1 MYDLLTNVLAFAF
14 ALGVIIFV
22 HEFGHLIVAKA
33 FDVRVTAFSL
43 GFGPRLGGFRRGET
57 DYRVS
62 AVPLGGYVKLG
73 GEQPD
78 EATGDPREFL
88 SKPRWQRVLVYLA
101 GPAMNVILAVV
112 LIAIVF
118 MVGTVIPNLPDM
130 PAVVGGVD
138 PGSSAAAAGLQE
150 GDRIVAID
158 GKTVDNWPDVT
169 FALITSP
176 GRPVAADGG
185 ARRPHLPGHGDPGE
199 GREVRQRRPRRHL
212 PAGAAV
218 DHRGREGRRRGT
230 GRPPGRRQPAGGRRP
245 AGDRHPGVRR
255 STSRSGR
262 GCQSLS
268 SCSAPAR
275 PSSVT
280 VVPADVGGRGK
291 IGVGIGFYQRY
302 GPLQAFVQ
310 SVRYNVQ
317 IVRQTFIVV
326 GKIFTRELSAKSALA
341 GPIEIAA
348 QSGEAARTGFRYLI
362 YLMGFISISIAI
374 VNLLPIPILD
384 GGQIFILLV
393 EGTMRRDLSLRIKEM
408 VAQVGFVIIVL
419 LMLTVIYFD
428 LSKHWPPGFLSVVGL
443 VRVRVPIQIQ
453 ISAGQTVVAGSRRGG
468 AEPVSARFPP
478 APQGGRR
485 REPSRRPSTPPRL
498 PSAPRTLPRI

>member
-57 DYRVS
+57 DYRIS

-150 GDRIVAID
+150 GDRILAID
-158 GKTVDNWPDVT
+158 GKAVDNWPDVT

-176 GRPVAADGG
+176 ERPVALTLERDGRSFQATVTPVKDEKYGSGDLAGIFPRLLPSITVVEKGGAAAQAGLKAGDNLRAVDGRPVTDIQ
-185 ARRPHLPGHGDPGE
+185 E
-199 GREVRQRRPRRHL
+199 FVKYISE
-212 PAGAAV
+212 
-218 DHRGREGRRRGT
+218 
-230 GRPPGRRQPAGGRRP
+230 RP
-245 AGDRHPGVRR
+245 AVPIRLELFRAGETVG
-255 STSRSGR
+255 
-262 GCQSLS
+262 
-268 SCSAPAR
+268 
-275 PSSVT
+275 VT
-280 VVPADVGGRGK
+280 VVPADVDGRGK

-310 SVRYNVQ
+310 SARYNVQ

-428 LSKHWPPGFLSVVGL
+428 ISKHWPPGFLS
-443 VRVRVPIQIQ
+443 
-453 ISAGQTVVAGSRRGG
+453 GS
-468 AEPVSARFPP
+468 
-478 APQGGRR
+478 
-485 REPSRRPSTPPRL
+485 
-498 PSAPRTLPRI
+498 